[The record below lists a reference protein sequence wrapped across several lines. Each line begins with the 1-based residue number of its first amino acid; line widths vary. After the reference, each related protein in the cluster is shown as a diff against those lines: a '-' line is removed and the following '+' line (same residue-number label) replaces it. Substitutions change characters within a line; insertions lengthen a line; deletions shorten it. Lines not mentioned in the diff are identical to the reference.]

1 MHLETLESWGNHK
14 KMTEERFELAYN
26 DDWWAVRDGGITLW
40 KEEVIYLMNQLN
52 DENIKLKQEIEYY
65 KLCQEEDDRRS
76 RIIDKYISD
85 NGSISLEEYH
95 NLMKYSY
102 SEFMKELKD
111 KDLLNLS
118 GGYVL

>member
-1 MHLETLESWGNHK
+1 MN
-14 KMTEERFELAYN
+14 EERFQLAYETN
-26 DDWWAVRDGGITLW
+26 KQYCIWWAVRDGGITLW